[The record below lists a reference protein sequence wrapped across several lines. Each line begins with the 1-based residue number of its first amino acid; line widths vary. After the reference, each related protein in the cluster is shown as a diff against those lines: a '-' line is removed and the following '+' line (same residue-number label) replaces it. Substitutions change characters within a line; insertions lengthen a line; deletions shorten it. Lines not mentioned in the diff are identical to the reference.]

1 MVRPARPSGIG
12 WVGSV
17 VLLRLGE
24 IPAPSA
30 VIVSGVMPGV
40 LVCHNG
46 CRPLDTFRPAGRGE
60 GGHGEHLIAA
70 RGR

>member
-24 IPAPSA
+24 IPAQSA
-30 VIVSGVMPGV
+30 VIVNVVMPRV
-40 LVCHNG
+40 EV
-46 CRPLDTFRPAGRGE
+46 TAT
-60 GGHGEHLIAA
+60 
-70 RGR
+70 

>member
-30 VIVSGVMPGV
+30 VTVST
-40 LVCHNG
+40 H
-46 CRPLDTFRPAGRGE
+46 RGDFALMQE
-60 GGHGEHLIAA
+60 
-70 RGR
+70 

>member
-17 VLLRLGE
+17 VLVWLEE

-30 VIVSGVMPGV
+30 VTVSI
-40 LVCHNG
+40 
-46 CRPLDTFRPAGRGE
+46 
-60 GGHGEHLIAA
+60 HGSDFALMQE
-70 RGR
+70 